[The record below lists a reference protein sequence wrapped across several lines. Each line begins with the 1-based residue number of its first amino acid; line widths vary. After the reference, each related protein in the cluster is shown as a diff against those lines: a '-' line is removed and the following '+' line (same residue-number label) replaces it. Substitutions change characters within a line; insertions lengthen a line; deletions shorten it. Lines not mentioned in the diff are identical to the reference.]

1 MGCPPAT
8 RLPDPTQLQPLSFL
22 FPHSVFT
29 PPTSPQK
36 RPSALEKKTHTKK
49 TPSAYL
55 NPKTLISPLHLLSQ
69 PGGDMQ
75 VTVSPTG
82 EIHGKDS
89 FRQSCFSFLSPITS
103 PNPQDPHSF
112 CNSPGCSR
120 HTNGWSALVGPM
132 VPVRWVHPSGG
143 GTGWLRLC
151 HCDHAPQACK

>member
-36 RPSALEKKTHTKK
+36 RPSALEKKHTQKN
-49 TPSAYL
+49 PSAYL

-69 PGGDMQ
+69 PGGDIQ
-75 VTVSPTG
+75 VMVSPTG
-82 EIHGKDS
+82 KLHGKDS

-103 PNPQDPHSF
+103 PKVP
-112 CNSPGCSR
+112 R
-120 HTNGWSALVGPM
+120 TLTASATAGLLQAHQWLVGSCWPN
-132 VPVRWVHPSGG
+132 
-143 GTGWLRLC
+143 GTSEMDPPLGRR
-151 HCDHAPQACK
+151 HRVAQAVSL